1 MLHPALPQPSPRTSS
16 TVSGEGSQGQ
26 ARGKAFSIRLRKPEK
41 ACSWEREEA
50 PVHGTDRT
58 AQPFGL
64 HHTQPE
70 PSIYGKPLPQQP
82 PLWLSDCGLSSHNLC
97 LTSFRLCCLSNHLY
111 GPLHHER
118 PSPHVLCE
126 HQFLPWALSQQAPL
140 L

>member
-1 MLHPALPQPSPRTSS
+1 MLHPVLLQPSPRISS

-26 ARGKAFSIRLRKPEK
+26 AHGKVFSIRLRKPEK

-82 PLWLSDCGLSSHNLC
+82 PL
-97 LTSFRLCCLSNHLY
+97 Y
-111 GPLHHER
+111 GFQTVV
-118 PSPHVLCE
+118 SPPTTCV
-126 HQFLPWALSQQAPL
+126 
-140 L
+140 